1 MWELDY
7 KETEHGRIDA
17 FELCC
22 WRRLLRISWTA
33 RRSNQSILK
42 EISPEYS
49 SEGLMLK
56 LKLPI
61 LWPHDAKN
69 WLIGKDPDDWER
81 LKVGRERDN
90 KGWDGWMASLTQW
103 TWVWVSSGSWRW
115 TGKPGVLQSMG
126 SQIVGHDWATEL
138 NWTED
143 YIFLKFLFL
152 QTNAALEY
160 TFTLK
165 TKKVQSVI
173 ISPPE
178 KTNYIYID
186 RLQEFLLYKYTY
198 ACMLSHIHA
207 PCDTVDCSSP
217 GSSVHGI
224 FQAWILEW
232 ENQRV
237 LPKGSVMEMG
247 LVALLSA
254 PPP

>member
-1 MWELDY
+1 MFLS
-7 KETEHGRIDA
+7 
-17 FELCC
+17 CVC
-22 WRRLLRISWTA
+22 WRRLLRVPWTA
-33 RRSNQSILK
+33 RKSNQSMLR

-49 SEGLMLK
+49 LEGPMLK

-61 LWPHDAKN
+61 LWARDAKN

-103 TWVWVSSGSWRW
+103 TWIWVSSGSWQW

-207 PCDTVDCSSP
+207 PCDPVDCSSP

-224 FQAWILEW
+224 FQARILE
-232 ENQRV
+232 
-237 LPKGSVMEMG
+237 
-247 LVALLSA
+247 
-254 PPP
+254 